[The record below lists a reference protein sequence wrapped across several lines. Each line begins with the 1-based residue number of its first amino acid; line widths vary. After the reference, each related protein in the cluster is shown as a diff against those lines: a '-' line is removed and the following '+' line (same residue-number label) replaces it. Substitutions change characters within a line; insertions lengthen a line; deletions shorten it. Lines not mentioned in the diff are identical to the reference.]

1 MTTEETIRDFV
12 AEMAS
17 SDFDCGH
24 SAEDYDEFRKILSE
38 DGVEATE
45 ELFEYYN
52 EVFND
57 CLDLSYKDSYD
68 EDSETK
74 RVRTTTMEG
83 SAYYDDWS

>member
-24 SAEDYDEFRKILSE
+24 SAEGYDEFRKILSE

-57 CLDLSYKDSYD
+57 CLDLSYEDSYD
-68 EDSETK
+68 EDSEMK

-83 SAYYDDWS
+83 SAYYDD